1 MAPINQIN
9 RLTKL
14 PHLLNKKREAE
25 EKARK
30 EKKEEESPPFPPE
43 DKTFLK
49 KSGLNKLKKSQKKE
63 GNPKSADDNV
73 GSNLDLTV

>member
-14 PHLLNKKREAE
+14 PHLLNKKREARRE
-25 EKARK
+25 S
-30 EKKEEESPPFPPE
+30 KKKKDEDTPPFPPE
-43 DKTFLK
+43 DKAFLK
-49 KSGLNKLKKSQKKE
+49 KSKLKNLENPQKKD
-63 GNPKSADDNV
+63 GNPKSSDDNV

>member
-25 EKARK
+25 KGS
-30 EKKEEESPPFPPE
+30 KKNKKDQDAPPFPPE
-43 DKTFLK
+43 DKSFLK
-49 KSGLNKLKKSQKKE
+49 KSDLKKLEKPKKRE
-63 GNPKSADDNV
+63 GKAKSADESV
-73 GSNLDLTV
+73 GSNLDLTI

>member
-25 EKARK
+25 ERS
-30 EKKEEESPPFPPE
+30 KKNKQDQDAPPFPPD
-43 DKTFLK
+43 DKSFLK
-49 KSGLNKLKKSQKKE
+49 KSDLKKLEKPQKKE
-63 GNPKSADDNV
+63 TNPKSADDRV